1 MKQRNSTFKNRA
13 QEDLSFFFSRR
24 KRRAF
29 ANNRYKMRA
38 DLKELTARLVLF
50 ERKVTYCV

>member
-1 MKQRNSTFKNRA
+1 MKQRNSTFENRA
-13 QEDLSFFFSRR
+13 QEDLSFLFSRR

-38 DLKELTARLVLF
+38 HLKELTASLVVF

>member
-1 MKQRNSTFKNRA
+1 MKQRNSTSKNRA
-13 QEDLSFFFSRR
+13 QDLSFPFSRR

-38 DLKELTARLVLF
+38 DLKELTASLVVF
-50 ERKVTYCV
+50 ERKVTHCV